1 MSVVSD
7 CQDDKVLLCQE
18 LLIGCPLV
26 PVLVTMQP
34 LLLQEDD
41 FTEFFTEK
49 QIENFIEKMRCDLL
63 DAPEL
68 DWFSNRAN

>member
-1 MSVVSD
+1 
-7 CQDDKVLLCQE
+7 
-18 LLIGCPLV
+18 
-26 PVLVTMQP
+26 MQP